1 MRILLCLGLCLLSL
15 QSFSQEKCAFV
26 EHNKRQLNGSD
37 PSGQGASFEKWM
49 QHKQKELGSAMRTAT
64 AAGTNARYVI
74 PVVVHVIHHGE
85 ALGQGANIPKEQI
98 LSQIKTLNEDFRAL
112 NATEINKLSA
122 QFKTLVADTEIEF
135 VLAKQDPEGVE
146 TDGIVRVAST
156 KVNWQQNEDL
166 RLKALSQWPPDKYLN
181 LYSADIAYPVLGWAQ
196 FPQSSQLEGVNI
208 GDLSEASDGV
218 VIDYRYLGQGYQ
230 AISSSRGR
238 TATHE
243 IGHYFGLR
251 HIWGD
256 GNCSVDDFVSDTPL
270 VDKSHSGCPK
280 QDGPKAC
287 DSNPAMFQNFMDY
300 TDDECMALF
309 TTGQKQRME
318 VVLQNSPRRKNLP
331 SSIGGQ
337 EPIIVTNDAGLRQL
351 HLTPGPQCNG
361 TYTPTLQVR
370 NYGSNQVTKVQISLS
385 LDNQLLNTYTFAT
398 KLNYL
403 ESQELELE
411 GIPITQAGQRTL
423 SATITLTNDTQD
435 GKSTNNSASA
445 SLFVPF
451 RASLPFSQDFQQ
463 GVAPFYVINPDESFS
478 WEHRAAPNGT
488 TSGNMAVF
496 MNFYDY
502 PEVAQKDIL
511 ASPILDL
518 SQEKSFYV
526 SLRAA
531 YARFDRGSN
540 DGLEIWVST
549 DCQSRLQTATQV
561 FRISGEALAT
571 SPEANDPFVPKD
583 ASHWSTLG
591 LDLSNYAGQSQVQL
605 LFVGVNDYGN
615 NLYLDDIRFSNSPLT
630 PLNIS
635 LSKLLEPSPVFGAFK
650 TPVGVQVK
658 NSGSEPIESLRF
670 KVFLNG
676 EQINDLSFQNLGLQP
691 KENKQLS
698 LGSISQLIE
707 GIHVVKV
714 QVYDPNGKPDG
725 MDFDNSLSKQLVV
738 NKSQKTIPLR
748 ERFGAETLMD
758 GEWTAINPDPAGQS
772 WLTQQAMGPNGE
784 GAGANF
790 AAASQFTSSSWL
802 QERWLA
808 TPMLS
813 IQNTPEAGVQFW
825 YYAAGSGE
833 HSLKVLASTDGGLS
847 WPVELWK
854 KEGSELNPKGATD
867 PMVPATADQWRKAV
881 LDLSSLIGHDQ
892 VRLALVATGR
902 GPSVVYADEIEFFLS
917 EPSEVSLYP
926 NPSQGM
932 YNLLF
937 NMKNTQGED
946 VTVEI
951 INSRGQ
957 LIGTK
962 VYPRTSNQIYT
973 EELQGL
979 PAGIYYLRIR
989 SASLNTTRKLLLTH

>member
-1 MRILLCLGLCLLSL
+1 MKILLCLGLCLFSL

-26 EHNKRQLNGSD
+26 EHNKRQLNGSG
-37 PSGQGASFEKWM
+37 PSGQEVLFEKWM
-49 QHKQKELGSAMRTAT
+49 LHKQKELRSAMRTAT
-64 AAGTNARYVI
+64 AAGTDARYVI

-85 ALGQGANIPKEQI
+85 ALGQGANIPNEQI
-98 LSQIKTLNEDFRAL
+98 LSQLKILNDDFRAL
-112 NATEINKLSA
+112 NSSDIDKLSA

-156 KVNWQQNEDL
+156 EVNWEQSEDL
-166 RLKALSQWPPDKYLN
+166 KLKALSQWPPDKYLN
-181 LYSADIAYPVLGWAQ
+181 LYSADIAYPTLGWAQ
-196 FPQSSQLEGVNI
+196 FPQSSQLEGLNI

-230 AISSSRGR
+230 ATSSSRGR

-256 GNCSVDDFVSDTPL
+256 GNCNIDDFVSDTPL

-280 QDGPKAC
+280 PDDPKAC

-300 TDDECMALF
+300 TDDGCMALF

-331 SSIGGQ
+331 TSIGGQ

-351 HLTPGPQCNG
+351 QLTPGPQCNG

-370 NYGSNQVTKVQISLS
+370 NYGSNQVTKVRVSLS
-385 LDNQLLNTYTFAT
+385 LDNQLLNTYTFSTNLA
-398 KLNYL
+398 YL

-411 GIPITQAGQRTL
+411 GISITEAGQRTL

-451 RASLPFSQDFQQ
+451 MASLPLSQDFQQ
-463 GVAPFYVINPDESFS
+463 GVSPFYVINPDQSFS

-518 SQEKSFYV
+518 SQEESFYV
-526 SLRAA
+526 SLRVA
-531 YARFDRGSN
+531 YARFDRSSN

-549 DCQSRLQTATQV
+549 DCQSRLETATQV
-561 FRISGEALAT
+561 FRISGEGLAT
-571 SPEANDPFVPKD
+571 APEANDPFVPKD
-583 ASHWSTLG
+583 ASHWKTLG
-591 LDLSNYAGQSQVQL
+591 LDLSNYAGQGQVQL

-615 NLYLDDIRFSNSPLT
+615 NLYLDDIIFSNSPLT

-635 LSKLLEPSPVFGAFK
+635 LSKLLEPSPVFGASK
-650 TPVGVQVK
+650 TPLSVQVK

-670 KVFLNG
+670 KIFLNG
-676 EQINDLSFQNLGLQP
+676 EEINDLSLQTLGLQP
-691 KENKQLS
+691 KESKELS
-698 LGSISQLIE
+698 LGSLSQLLE
-707 GIHVVKV
+707 GLYVVKV
-714 QVYDPNGKPDG
+714 QVYDPNGKVDG
-725 MDFDNSLSKQLVV
+725 MDFDNSLSQQLVV

-748 ERFGAETLMD
+748 ERFGTETLMD
-758 GEWTAINPDPAGQS
+758 GEWTSINPELAGQS
-772 WLTQQAMGPNGE
+772 WLTQQVMGPNGE
-784 GAGANF
+784 ETGTNF
-790 AAASQFTSSSWL
+790 AAASQFSSSWL

-808 TPMLS
+808 TPMLR

-847 WPVELWK
+847 WPFELWK

-867 PMVPATADQWRKAV
+867 PMVPAAADQWRKAV
-881 LDLSSLIGHDQ
+881 LDLSSLIGHGQ

-937 NMKNTQGED
+937 NLKSSQEED
-946 VTVEI
+946 VTVDI

-957 LIGTK
+957 LVGTK